1 MLAWSSKDHK
11 RNLGGARLGAI
22 IKEALGDLIIKLKA
36 LVRFKHFDWHSLALI
51 IASGVLLS
59 LPFVRYQLG
68 WLSFFSLLPLLAL
81 LQRLR
86 AQKASSKRI
95 VASILLAGAIDMSIV
110 LTWMYQLNTVDLLQD
125 PLTRAVFVP
134 FTLGLMVL
142 FFASGFLIFGW
153 LVVRLKISL
162 DNKNSFLLLPAA
174 WVFGEFAR
182 SVFFSIM
189 MLGEGGAVGMHWNFG
204 ALGLAASATP
214 LVYFSR
220 LGGLFGLSFV
230 VVLANIAIFQLW
242 RRKFVK
248 VSVLIIASIVIA
260 TALAYYLYRAPSNPA
275 IERIGLVHLGSNED
289 TDYQQPLI
297 RSIKDNASGRLAT
310 VIFPEY
316 SHLFDEP
323 RLLDEDRQIAQLL
336 LKNEGS
342 RIITSR
348 TISAVKTE
356 TNAIVELDVS
366 GRQISAQG
374 KTFLIPGGEYIPYLY
389 KGILIASG
397 NYRLIAYHEGEK
409 TVAQSKKPI
418 EPITINGVSYGVL
431 ACSGIIAPE
440 YYRELTNRGA
450 EVLVNAASLSTMG
463 IGAQFFDQAKQM
475 ARFQAVANARTLVQ
489 SARGKQSY
497 IMSQNG
503 TIQIQNAS
511 DSTSYMQGSI
521 QPNSTRTIYTL
532 LGEWTVLASFVGLVV
547 FAYINK
553 KS

>member
-1 MLAWSSKDHK
+1 M
-11 RNLGGARLGAI
+11 
-22 IKEALGDLIIKLKA
+22 
-36 LVRFKHFDWHSLALI
+36 
-51 IASGVLLS
+51 S

-68 WLSFFSLLPLLAL
+68 WLGFFSLLPLLAL

-86 AQKASSKRI
+86 IQKASNRRI

-125 PLTRAVFVP
+125 PLTRAIFMP

-174 WVFGEFAR
+174 WVVGEFAR
-182 SVFFSIM
+182 SVFFSVAS
-189 MLGEGGAVGMHWNFG
+189 LGEGGVVGMHWNFG

-230 VVLANIAIFQLW
+230 VVLINMAVFQLL
-242 RRKFVK
+242 RRKFVR
-248 VSVLIIASIVIA
+248 VSVLIIASIVAA
-260 TALAYYLYRAPSNPA
+260 TTLAYYVYLAPSSPS
-275 IERIGLVHLGSNED
+275 IERVGLVHLGSNEAN
-289 TDYQQPLI
+289 DYQQPLI
-297 RSIKDNASGRLAT
+297 RSIEDSDGAKHDV

-336 LKNEGS
+336 LKNESS
-342 RIITSR
+342 RIITTRS
-348 TISAVKTE
+348 ISTAKTE

-397 NYRLIAYHEGEK
+397 NYKLIAYHEGDK
-409 TVAQSKKPI
+409 TIAQSKKPI
-418 EPITINGVSYGVL
+418 EPITVKGVSYGVL

-503 TIQIQNAS
+503 AIEVQNAS
-511 DSTSYMQGSI
+511 DATSYMQGSI
-521 QPNSTRTIYTL
+521 QPNSTRTVYTL

-547 FAYINK
+547 FAYLNK